1 VLLGVGEMGGRFKTG
16 ISRTEILKFG
26 TINTDAV
33 L

>member
-1 VLLGVGEMGGRFKTG
+1 MLLGVGEMGGRFKTG

-26 TINTDAV
+26 TIDSDEV